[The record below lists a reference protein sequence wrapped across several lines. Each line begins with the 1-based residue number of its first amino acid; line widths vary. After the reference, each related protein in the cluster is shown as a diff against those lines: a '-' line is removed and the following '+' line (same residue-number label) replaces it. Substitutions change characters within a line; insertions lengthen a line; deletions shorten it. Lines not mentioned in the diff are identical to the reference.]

1 MAQRVV
7 LLGHPVSH
15 SLSEALL
22 KAAFAAGGIDA
33 TYEPIDTPTVELAE
47 AIDALRGDEYLGA
60 NIGVPH
66 KERVVPM
73 LDRLTD
79 EAQKTGA
86 VDTITRDGSQLV
98 GHNTEV
104 LGFKAALD
112 ALVGNQK
119 MPKTAVVLGA
129 GGGARAVVYSLIA
142 AGFLNV
148 VVFNRHLHRAER
160 LVKHFARSASHMDLK
175 AKPWHESV
183 IEAELAKTDILINAS
198 SVGREPE
205 ESPLP
210 AELLPPD
217 LLVLDLHCVPEETRL
232 LQGRQGGRCDPRPER
247 RRHARRPERRRLQA
261 VDRPGGPG
269 GCHPHQLATSRNE
282 PDVPVEPAGAAGESS
297 GGAARRRDASRPGM
311 IDRDLGTVGWPTI
324 GAWRP
329 SGASPSRR
337 SWPPAG

>member
-47 AIDALRGDEYLGA
+47 AVTALRRDEYLGA
-60 NIGVPH
+60 AIGVPH

-79 EAQKTGA
+79 EALKTGA
-86 VDTITRDGSQLV
+86 VDTVTRDGSQLI

-104 LGFKAALD
+104 LGFKAALE

-129 GGGARAVVYSLIA
+129 GGAARSVVYSLVA

-148 VVFNRHLHRAER
+148 VMFNRHLHRAER
-160 LVKHFARSASHMDLK
+160 LTKHFARSSSHMDLK

-198 SVGREPE
+198 SVGREVE

-210 AELLPPD
+210 SELLPPD

-232 LQGRQGGRCDPRPER
+232 LKDAKAAGATRALNGDVMLVHQS
-247 RRHARRPERRRLQA
+247 AAAFRLWTGQPA
-261 VDRPGGPG
+261 PVDVIRT
-269 GCHPHQLATSRNE
+269 QLATSRNE

-297 GGAARRRDASRPGM
+297 GVA
-311 IDRDLGTVGWPTI
+311 GTE
-324 GAWRP
+324 A
-329 SGASPSRR
+329 
-337 SWPPAG
+337 

>member
-1 MAQRVV
+1 MLTMAQRVV

-22 KAAFAAGGIDA
+22 KAAFAASGVDA
-33 TYEPIDTPTVELAE
+33 TYEPVDTPTVDFAE
-47 AIDALRGDEYLGA
+47 AVAALRGDEYLGA
-60 NIGVPH
+60 AIGVPH

-86 VDTITRDGSQLV
+86 VDTVTRDGTQLV

-104 LGFKAALD
+104 LGFKSALE

-129 GGGARAVVYSLIA
+129 GGAARSVVYSLIA

-148 VVFNRHLHRAER
+148 IVFNRHLHRAER
-160 LVKHFARSASHMDLK
+160 LTKHFARSSSHMDLK

-198 SVGREPE
+198 SVGREVE

-210 AELLPPD
+210 AALLPPD

-232 LQGRQGGRCDPRPER
+232 LKDATAAGATRALNGDVMLVNQSAAAFRVWTG
-247 RRHARRPERRRLQA
+247 QA
-261 VDRPGGPG
+261 PPVDVIRT
-269 GCHPHQLATSRNE
+269 QLDTSRNE
-282 PDVPVEPAGAAGESS
+282 PDVPVESAGGSGEE
-297 GGAARRRDASRPGM
+297 A
-311 IDRDLGTVGWPTI
+311 
-324 GAWRP
+324 
-329 SGASPSRR
+329 
-337 SWPPAG
+337 

>member
-22 KAAFAAGGIDA
+22 KAAFVAAGIDA
-33 TYEPIDTPTVELAE
+33 TYEPVDTPTVELAE
-47 AIDALRGDEYLGA
+47 AVAALRRDGYLGA
-60 NIGVPH
+60 AIGVPH

-86 VDTITRDGSQLV
+86 VDTVTRDGVQLV

-104 LGFKAALD
+104 LGFKAALE
-112 ALVGNQK
+112 ALVGSQK

-129 GGGARAVVYSLIA
+129 GGAARSVVYSLIA
-142 AGFLNV
+142 SGFLNV
-148 VVFNRHLHRAER
+148 VIFNRHLHRAER
-160 LVKHFARSASHMDLK
+160 LTKHFARSSSHMDLK

-198 SVGREPE
+198 SVGREVE

-210 AELLPPD
+210 SELLPPD

-232 LQGRQGGRCDPRPER
+232 LKEAKTAGATRTLNGDVMLITQSAAAFGLWTGQPAPLEVMRTQLGASRDEPELPVLP
-247 RRHARRPERRRLQA
+247 A
-261 VDRPGGPG
+261 DGPG
-269 GCHPHQLATSRNE
+269 EL
-282 PDVPVEPAGAAGESS
+282 GAAGAE
-297 GGAARRRDASRPGM
+297 A
-311 IDRDLGTVGWPTI
+311 
-324 GAWRP
+324 
-329 SGASPSRR
+329 
-337 SWPPAG
+337 

>member
-22 KAAFAAGGIDA
+22 KAAFAASGVDA
-33 TYEPIDTPTVELAE
+33 TYEPVDTPTVDFAE
-47 AIDALRGDEYLGA
+47 AVAALRGDEYLGA
-60 NIGVPH
+60 AIGVPH

-86 VDTITRDGSQLV
+86 VDTVTRDGNQLV

-104 LGFKAALD
+104 LGFKSALE

-129 GGGARAVVYSLIA
+129 GGAARSVVYSLIA

-148 VVFNRHLHRAER
+148 IVFNRHLHRAER
-160 LVKHFARSASHMDLK
+160 LTKHFARSSSHMDLK

-198 SVGREPE
+198 SVGREAE

-210 AELLPPD
+210 AALLPPD

-232 LQGRQGGRCDPRPER
+232 LKDATAAGATRALNGDVMLVNQS
-247 RRHARRPERRRLQA
+247 AAAFRLWTGQA
-261 VDRPGGPG
+261 APVDVIRT
-269 GCHPHQLATSRNE
+269 QLETSRNE
-282 PDVPVEPAGAAGESS
+282 PDVPVEPAGGSGEE
-297 GGAARRRDASRPGM
+297 A
-311 IDRDLGTVGWPTI
+311 
-324 GAWRP
+324 
-329 SGASPSRR
+329 
-337 SWPPAG
+337 